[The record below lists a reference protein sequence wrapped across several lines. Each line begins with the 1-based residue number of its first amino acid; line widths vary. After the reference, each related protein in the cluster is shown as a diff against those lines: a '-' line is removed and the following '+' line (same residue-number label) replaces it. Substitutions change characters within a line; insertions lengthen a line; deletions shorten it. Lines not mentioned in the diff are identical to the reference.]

1 MSAASAS
8 PENGPATAA
17 ARGLSRLATQ
27 ELLAVLVLIAALPY
41 LNTLWNGFVQDDNRQ
56 ILSNPYLRSFSH
68 LHEIFATNV
77 WSYVGAQ
84 GMTNYYRPLMTLGYL
99 LCYQFLGPLA
109 YGFHLANVVLNAA
122 VVCLVFLI
130 TDRIFRNRSLGFVA
144 AVIFALHPIHSESV
158 DWIAAVTD
166 LQLTLF
172 YLLTFWFFLR
182 VGNPLAHRALV
193 PSPKRGG
200 PEKAPSSATLR
211 TGDAPSSLSSRP
223 CPSADGHPETM
234 KTTPHPDSPPPLP
247 SPQGRGKRVRG
258 ERVRGLGSDFQSRG
272 LRCGATK
279 LGMALSFAL
288 ALLAKE
294 PAATLPFLATFYEH
308 FLRDDRA
315 QTTLT
320 QKVSRYLNL
329 WLVDIA
335 YLLFRI
341 RIFGGLAPVLQLPQ
355 ISRREAFYSS
365 FALVAQYV
373 WKLLW
378 PVNLCG
384 FYTFH
389 KSLTI
394 SDPRAIAGV
403 LVLGLSL
410 GAFAYSW
417 KRERLVAFGLL
428 WFFLN
433 LAPVL
438 NARWLGANVFT
449 ERYLYLPSLGFCWI
463 AAWGVRQ
470 LWIML
475 IKHSAARKF
484 YAAGLAMV
492 AILCV
497 LRIVTRN
504 RIWHDDATF
513 YRNTLVAQPDALA
526 LRINLGAV
534 YWNSGNPDQAEAEW
548 REALRRAPNH
558 WLVLNNLGL
567 VSARK
572 KRYDE
577 AIEDF
582 QHSIRLRPNYADSHM
597 NLGRTYAETGAM
609 EKAEAQLKAAVAL
622 APLYVQARNELARFY
637 LDDGSLVEAEQQF
650 RSSVSSGGTVQAWNS
665 LGEIYSHWNRWQD
678 AEHAFR
684 QALAL
689 DAFDSRA
696 HFGLGSALE
705 AEGRTN
711 EALQEYAAGLQT
723 DPRNTVALESVKRLK
738 NSLQPRSGGRK

>member
-1 MSAASAS
+1 
-8 PENGPATAA
+8 
-17 ARGLSRLATQ
+17 
-27 ELLAVLVLIAALPY
+27 
-41 LNTLWNGFVQDDNRQ
+41 
-56 ILSNPYLRSFSH
+56 LR
-68 LHEIFATNV
+68 EIFTTNV

-84 GMTNYYRPLMTLGYL
+84 GLTNYYRPLMTLGYL

-122 VVCLVFLI
+122 VVCLVFLV
-130 TDRIFRNRSLGFVA
+130 TERTFRDRTLGFVV
-144 AVIFALHPIHSESV
+144 AVIFALHPIHTESV
-158 DWIAAVTD
+158 NWIAAVTD

-182 VGNPLAHRALV
+182 VGKPDLHHALV
-193 PSPKRGG
+193 PSSKKAETGG
-200 PEKAPSSATLR
+200 IPSCATLR
-211 TGDAPSSLSSRP
+211 TGDAPSSLSRRP

-234 KTTPHPDSPPPLP
+234 KITPHPDSPSPLP
-247 SPQGRGKRVRG
+247 SSRGRGKRGRG
-258 ERVRGLGSDFQSRG
+258 ERVRGLGSDFQSKG
-272 LRCGATK
+272 LWGDATK
-279 LGMALSFAL
+279 LGMVLSFTL

-294 PAATLPFLATFYEH
+294 PAVTLPFLAAFYEH

-315 QTTLT
+315 QTTLV
-320 QKVSRYLNL
+320 QKVSRYLSL

-341 RIFGGLAPVLQLPQ
+341 RIFDRLAPVLQLPQ
-355 ISRREAFYSS
+355 ISRHEAFYSS

-378 PVNLCG
+378 PVSLCG
-384 FYTFH
+384 FYSFH
-389 KSLTI
+389 KTLAL

-433 LAPVL
+433 LTPVL

-463 AAWGVRQ
+463 AAWGGRL
-470 LWIML
+470 LWIRL
-475 IKHSAARKF
+475 VEHPAARKF
-484 YAAGLAMV
+484 FAAGLAVV

-497 LRIVTRN
+497 LKIVTRN
-504 RIWHDDATF
+504 RIWRDDPTF
-513 YRNTLVAQPDALA
+513 YRNTLAAQPDAIA

-534 YWNSGNPDQAEAEW
+534 YWNLGNADQAEVEW

-558 WLVLNNLGL
+558 WLILNNLGL
-567 VSARK
+567 ASARK
-572 KRYDE
+572 KRYGE

-582 QHSIRLRPNYADSHM
+582 QRSIRLRPNYADSHM
-597 NLGRTYAETGAM
+597 NLGRTYAETGTM
-609 EKAEAQLKAAVAL
+609 EKAEAQLRAAVAL
-622 APLYVQARNELARFY
+622 APLYVQARNELAKFY
-637 LDDGSLVEAEQQF
+637 LDGGRFVEAEQQL
-650 RSSVSSGGTVQAWNS
+650 RSSISSGGTAQAWNS
-665 LGEIYSHWNRWQD
+665 LGEIYNRWNRWQD

-684 QALAL
+684 QALAF

-696 HFGLGSALE
+696 HFGLGTALE

-711 EALQEYAAGLQT
+711 EALKEYAAGLQT
-723 DPRNTVALESVKRLK
+723 DPRNPGALESLERLK
-738 NSLQPRSGGRK
+738 GLLHTPK